1 MTTIEKKRGDTW
13 KFICYVA
20 DDEGVAITDFTG
32 FEAWLTVKE
41 QHADLDAAAIIQ
53 VTLAG
58 GGIVVADAPTG
69 KLMATIPGT
78 DTDSIV
84 PKNYIA
90 DFQVKD
96 ADDVIASASLITI
109 KVLPDITRA
118 T

>member
-13 KFICYVA
+13 KFFCYVA
-20 DDEGVAITDFTG
+20 DDDGVAITDFTG
-32 FEAWLTVKE
+32 FEAWLTIKA
-41 QHADLDAAAIIQ
+41 QHTDIDDDAIIQ
-53 VTLAG
+53 VTLSG

-69 KLMATIPGT
+69 KLEATITGT
-78 DTDSIV
+78 DTDSFAIKSYV
-84 PKNYIA
+84 A

-96 ADDVIASASLITI
+96 ADDIIASASSITI